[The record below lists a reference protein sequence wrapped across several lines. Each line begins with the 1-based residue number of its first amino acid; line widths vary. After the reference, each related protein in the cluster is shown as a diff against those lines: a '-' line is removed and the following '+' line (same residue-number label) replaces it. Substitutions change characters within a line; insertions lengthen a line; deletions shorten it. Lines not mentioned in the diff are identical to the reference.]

1 TAVTSKGSHS
11 PREEHRASH
20 LKKNRA
26 MTTTELIRHRLIN
39 QQIAGTQFTR
49 PDQIVSWLVAMQ
61 AQEYAMSKWAIG
73 LRLPAI
79 HEQDV
84 EKAFDHGK
92 ILRTHLMRPTWHF
105 VTPADIRW
113 LLALTAPQVHAK
125 SAYMYRQT
133 SLDSKVFRKS
143 NDAIAK
149 ALEGGHHLT
158 RTELQAVLR
167 DKKIIADGFK
177 LGYLMMNAELE
188 QIICS
193 GKRRGKQFTYALLS
207 ERAPKARTLT
217 REESLSELLNRYFQ
231 SRSPATI
238 QDFCTWSGLSLKESQ
253 SALDSN
259 KKKLVAETID
269 GKKYWV
275 AASAPSIKS
284 ASVSKDLAAFLMP
297 DYDEYGMGYKDRSA
311 IFDQNAHAAAVS
323 RGNPVFNR
331 MIIVD
336 GKIAG
341 TWKAAVERKK
351 LTIQMVPFKPLTKM
365 NVAKVAN
372 AVERFKGFIE

>member
-1 TAVTSKGSHS
+1 
-11 PREEHRASH
+11 
-20 LKKNRA
+20 

-39 QQIAGTQFTR
+39 QQIIGSKFTR

-73 LRLPAI
+73 LRLPGITAA
-79 HEQDV
+79 QV
-84 EKAFDHGK
+84 EKACDQGK

-133 SLDSKVFRKS
+133 SLDSRIFKKS
-143 NDAIAK
+143 NDALAR

-158 RTELQAVLR
+158 RTELQEALK
-167 DKKIIADGFK
+167 DKKIVADGFK

-188 QIICS
+188 QVICS

-207 ERAPKARTLT
+207 ERAPKARTLP
-217 REESLSELLNRYFQ
+217 REESIAELLIRYLL
-231 SRSPATI
+231 SRSPATL
-238 QDFCTWSGLSLKESQ
+238 QDFSTWSGLSLKDAQLGLESIKRKVV
-253 SALDSN
+253 S
-259 KKKLVAETID
+259 ETIG
-269 GKKYWV
+269 GKKYWLATSSPSMKSKLPGND
-275 AASAPSIKS
+275 AAT
-284 ASVSKDLAAFLMP
+284 FLMP

-311 IFDQNAHAAAVS
+311 IFDEEAHAAAVS
-323 RGNPVFNR
+323 RGNPIFNR
-331 MIIVD
+331 MIIID

-341 TWKAAVERKK
+341 TWKASVEKKK
-351 LTIQMVPFKPLTKM
+351 LAIQTVLFKPLTKT
-365 NVAKVAN
+365 NVVAVAK
-372 AVERFKGFIE
+372 AVKRFTKFIE